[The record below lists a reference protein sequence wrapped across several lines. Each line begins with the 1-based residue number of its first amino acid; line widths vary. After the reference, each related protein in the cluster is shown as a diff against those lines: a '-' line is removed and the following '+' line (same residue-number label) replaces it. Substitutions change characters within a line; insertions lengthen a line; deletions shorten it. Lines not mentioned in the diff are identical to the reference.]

1 MCFFELLSRCDRGFS
16 VKVVR
21 SGLSTGMAG
30 GEGLPAFRL
39 SGVDRGV
46 VKEGKEE
53 QPSLGQLIWLVRRE
67 LEWAYAVDRD
77 QPLRFDVG
85 SVELEVTVEAT
96 RSTTGG
102 GGLDLKVVG
111 VGASGELSRENKRG
125 TTSNVHVTMT
135 PVDTRTGNRRYQISA
150 VDTEPPPRRADSGGE
165 QGAARASPGEHGS
178 ASQGGGWAGM
188 DTEPPA
194 NSLAASAGEV
204 A

>member
-1 MCFFELLSRCDRGFS
+1 M
-16 VKVVR
+16 
-21 SGLSTGMAG
+21 
-30 GEGLPAFRL
+30 
-39 SGVDRGV
+39 
-46 VKEGKEE
+46 KEKKEE

-85 SVELEVTVEAT
+85 SVELDVTVEAS

-135 PVDTRTGNRRYQISA
+135 PVDTRTGSRRYQISA

-165 QGAARASPGEHGS
+165 PATGPAPPLERSTT
-178 ASQGGGWAGM
+178 SQSQGWAGM
-188 DTEPPA
+188 DTEPSA
-194 NSLAASAGEV
+194 NS
-204 A
+204 